1 MPLNKLF
8 CYLFRNE
15 AGDLQF
21 LNLIDDRWPKMVITQ
36 KINLQLLSEVILN
49 LETGKQSY
57 YLICKGAEAD
67 VKRRYDADILE
78 EKKLKSLQSKTIPV
92 GSHRKLE
99 KQVTEKGSDNLTNVV
114 VREESSKKG
123 DEISASGSDN
133 YMAVIESS
141 HQKDLMTKSVY
152 KEPLK
157 RKADNDTR
165 LTELIR
171 ETKKK
176 SNLDSMVCHF

>member
-36 KINLQLLSEVILN
+36 KLNLQILSEVILS

-57 YLICKGAEAD
+57 YLISKGAEAD

-78 EKKLKSLQSKTIPV
+78 EKKLKSLQSKTLPV

-99 KQVTEKGSDNLTNVV
+99 KQVREKGSDNLTNVV
-114 VREESSKKG
+114 VRQESSKNG

-152 KEPLK
+152 KEPVK
-157 RKADNDTR
+157 RKADNDMR
-165 LTELIR
+165 LSELSRIG
-171 ETKKK
+171 
-176 SNLDSMVCHF
+176 

>member
-21 LNLIDDRWPKMVITQ
+21 LNLIDDRWPKMQ

-57 YLICKGAEAD
+57 YLICTGAEAD

-78 EKKLKSLQSKTIPV
+78 EKKLKSLQSKTNPV

-99 KQVTEKGSDNLTNVV
+99 KQVTEKGSDNFTNVV
-114 VREESSKKG
+114 VREEISK
-123 DEISASGSDN
+123 N
-133 YMAVIESS
+133 
-141 HQKDLMTKSVY
+141 
-152 KEPLK
+152 
-157 RKADNDTR
+157 
-165 LTELIR
+165 
-171 ETKKK
+171 
-176 SNLDSMVCHF
+176 